1 MVVGNTGSERHRLGR
16 EQLLLRLV
24 RRRWLSQGG
33 RELCRNGGLLR
44 LRWRRGRGHMM
55 NTLLLLLR
63 TLLLEHLQVRE
74 PLRILLLLLLL
85 CEKPPLLLLPLLPLS
100 LLLLLL
106 LLKLRLL

>member
-24 RRRWLSQGG
+24 RRRWLPQGG

-44 LRWRRGRGHMM
+44 LRWRRGRRHMM
-55 NTLLLLLR
+55 NTLLLRRLR

-74 PLRILLLLLLL
+74 PLRILLLLLL
-85 CEKPPLLLLPLLPLS
+85 
-100 LLLLLL
+100 
-106 LLKLRLL
+106 KLRLL